1 MDRINQINYVQY
13 NLPFTAEQDQQM
25 GASGAGLT
33 WWMGVDPPTTEE
45 GEQEIGEKL
54 DNSNMVISHL
64 GIYCKKDC
72 QIAIKNY
79 EHKEDKWV
87 VRTHIIQMG
96 GGNKIEFKNVLICG
110 VGTVLKKDDQSEEYW
125 GPNAQLTMAITTYQ
139 TVQELEQGYD
149 YNMDGIALDPFSP
162 V

>member
-1 MDRINQINYVQY
+1 MDRISQINYIQY

-25 GASGAGLT
+25 GAFGAGLK
-33 WWMGVDPPTTEE
+33 WWMGTTPTTEE
-45 GEQEIGEKL
+45 GEQEISGEL

-79 EHKEDKWV
+79 EYKEDKWV

-96 GGNKIEFKNVLICG
+96 SGNKIEFKNVLICG
-110 VGTVLKKDDQSEEYW
+110 VGTVVEDQSEEYW

>member
-1 MDRINQINYVQY
+1 MDSINQINYVQY

-25 GASGAGLT
+25 KAFGAGLAE
-33 WWMGVDPPTTEE
+33 WMGVARTTEE
-45 GEQEIGEKL
+45 GEQEISGEL
-54 DNSNMVISHL
+54 DNLTMVISHL

-72 QIAIKNY
+72 QIAIKSY

-96 GGNKIEFKNVLICG
+96 SGNKIEFKNVLICG
-110 VGTVLKKDDQSEEYW
+110 VGTVLDDQNEEYW
-125 GPNAQLTMAITTYQ
+125 GLNAQLTMAITDYG
-139 TVQELEQGYD
+139 TVKELEQGYD
-149 YNMDGIALDPFSP
+149 YNIDDIALDPFSP